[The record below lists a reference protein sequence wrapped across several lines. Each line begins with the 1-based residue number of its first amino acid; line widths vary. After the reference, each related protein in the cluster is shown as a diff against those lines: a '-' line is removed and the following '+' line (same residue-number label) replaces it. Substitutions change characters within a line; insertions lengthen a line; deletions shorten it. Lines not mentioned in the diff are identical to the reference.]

1 MGTPGIYFLKRADKG
16 VPWWLSGLGSGIVAS
31 VAQVA
36 AVVQV
41 WSLVQEHFWWVQPS
55 APKNIDKT
63 KKVDQSYMDQHTR
76 VPEIAAD
83 AQALECP
90 QILKGSQA
98 WWWKYALYLIL
109 NPVNKCLHG
118 SSLCVTT
125 AHVYTPSPLAF
136 FFVPSLDI
144 KW

>member
-1 MGTPGIYFLKRADKG
+1 M
-16 VPWWLSGLGSGIVAS
+16 
-31 VAQVA
+31 
-36 AVVQV
+36 
-41 WSLVQEHFWWVQPS
+41 QPS

-98 WWWKYALYLIL
+98 
-109 NPVNKCLHG
+109 G
-118 SSLCVTT
+118 
-125 AHVYTPSPLAF
+125 
-136 FFVPSLDI
+136 
-144 KW
+144 